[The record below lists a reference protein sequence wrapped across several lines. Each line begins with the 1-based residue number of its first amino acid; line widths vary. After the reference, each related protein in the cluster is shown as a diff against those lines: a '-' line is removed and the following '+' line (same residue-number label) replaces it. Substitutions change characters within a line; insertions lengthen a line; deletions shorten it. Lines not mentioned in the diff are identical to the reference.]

1 MNLDSRLLRAS
12 RSSRLP
18 MIATILSGLL
28 GGIFIV
34 LQANLMA
41 KVINRVFL
49 GGANLTDVSGLLRL
63 LAIIILARALMSFTN
78 EISGSKAGI
87 QIKTELREAAFDH
100 LQHLGPAYTS
110 GERSGEISNTLVE
123 GIESLQAYFSQYLP
137 QVALSALIPVTILL
151 VVFPLDWLT
160 GVILLLTAPL
170 IPLFMALIGS
180 VSARLTSKQ
189 FLALSRMSAHFLDML
204 QGLTA
209 LKAMSRSASAADSIT
224 RASEDYRQTTLN
236 VLRITF
242 LSALVLELV
251 ATISTAVVAVQIG
264 LRLLYGRIG
273 FEEALFILI
282 IAPEFYLPL
291 RALGLRY
298 HAGMTG
304 VTATQRIFTILETP
318 LPQSVEPAAVSLPT
332 DIFPLRFENVSFTY
346 PGNAQ
351 PALENISFTL
361 NRGEKLAL
369 VGASGAGKS
378 TIFQL
383 LLRFQTPATGSITI
397 HETPLEQIPLEYW
410 RQQLAWVSQSPFLF
424 HDTLAAN
431 LRLAQP
437 TASENDLWQAAR
449 LARLDQVIQDLPQG
463 LNTDLGEGAAR
474 LSGGQAQRVA
484 LARAF
489 LRNAPLLLLD
499 EPTASLDPRE
509 ETLLQAATSA
519 STAERTVLTIA
530 HRLSSVLD
538 ADRILVLENG
548 KIVESGAPAVL
559 RRQGTV
565 FARLL
570 AAHEGDAG

>member
-204 QGLTA
+204 QGLTT
-209 LKAMSRSASAADSIT
+209 LKAMSRSASAADSIA

-304 VTATQRIFTILETP
+304 VTAAQRIFTILETP

-351 PALENISFTL
+351 LALENISFTL

-383 LLRFQTPATGSITI
+383 LLRFQTPATGRITI
-397 HETPLEQIPLEYW
+397 HEIPLEQIPLEYW
-410 RQQLAWVSQSPFLF
+410 RRQLAWVSQSPFLF

-530 HRLSSVLD
+530 HRLSTVLD

-559 RRQGTV
+559 RRQGAA

>member
-137 QVALSALIPVTILL
+137 QIALSALIPMTVLL

-209 LKAMSRSASAADSIT
+209 LKAMSRSASAADSIA

-236 VLRITF
+236 VLRVTF

-304 VTATQRIFTILETP
+304 VTAAQRIFTILETP
-318 LPQSVEPAAVSLPT
+318 LPQSVEPATVSLPT

-346 PGNAQ
+346 PGNSQ

-383 LLRFQTPATGSITI
+383 LLRFQTPATGRITI

-530 HRLSSVLD
+530 HRLSTVLD

-559 RRQGTV
+559 RRQGAA

>member
-1 MNLDSRLLRAS
+1 MNLDSRLLRVS

-18 MIATILSGLL
+18 LVVTVLSGLL

-34 LQANLMA
+34 LQASLMA
-41 KVINRVFL
+41 KGINRVFL
-49 GGANLTDVSGLLRL
+49 GDADLADVSGLLRL
-63 LAIIILARALMSFTN
+63 LAIIILGRALMSFTN
-78 EISGSKAGI
+78 ELSGSQAGI

-100 LQHLGPAYTS
+100 LQHLGPAFTS
-110 GERSGEISNTLVE
+110 GESSGEISNTLVE

-160 GVILLLTAPL
+160 GLILLLTAPL
-170 IPLFMALIGS
+170 IPVFMALIGS
-180 VSARLTSKQ
+180 VSARLTRKQ

-204 QGLTA
+204 QGMTT
-209 LKAMSRSASAADSIT
+209 LKAMSRSASAASSIA

-236 VLRITF
+236 VLRVTF

-282 IAPEFYLPL
+282 LAPEFYLPL

-304 VTATQRIFTILETP
+304 VTAAQRIFAILETP
-318 LPQSVEPAAVSLPT
+318 LPQSAEPAPAHLPT

-346 PGNAQ
+346 PGNIQ
-351 PALENISFTL
+351 PALENITFTL

-383 LLRFQTPATGSITI
+383 LLRFQSPTAGRITT
-397 HETPLEQIPLEYW
+397 HEIPLEQISPEFW
-410 RQQLAWVSQSPFLF
+410 RRQLAWVSQSPFLF

-437 TASENDLWQAAR
+437 TASENDLWHAAR
-449 LARLDQVIQDLPQG
+449 LARLDPVIQELPQG
-463 LNTDLGEGAAR
+463 LNTDIGEGAVR

-509 ETLLQAATSA
+509 ERLLHAATSA
-519 STAERTVLTIA
+519 STADRTVLIIA
-530 HRLSSVLD
+530 HRLSTVLD

-548 KIVESGAPAVL
+548 KIVESGTPAEL
-559 RRQGTV
+559 RRQGTA

-570 AAHEGDAG
+570 AAHEEGAK

>member
-209 LKAMSRSASAADSIT
+209 LKAMSRSASAADSIA

-304 VTATQRIFTILETP
+304 VTAAQRIFTILETP

-383 LLRFQTPATGSITI
+383 LLRFQTPATGRITI
-397 HETPLEQIPLEYW
+397 HEIPLEQIPLEYW
-410 RQQLAWVSQSPFLF
+410 RRQLAWVSQSPFLF

-437 TASENDLWQAAR
+437 TASDNDLWQAAR

-530 HRLSSVLD
+530 HRLSTVLD

>member
-209 LKAMSRSASAADSIT
+209 LKAMSRSASAADSIA

-304 VTATQRIFTILETP
+304 VTAAQRIFTILETP

-383 LLRFQTPATGSITI
+383 LLRFQTPATGRITI
-397 HETPLEQIPLEYW
+397 HEIPLEQIPLEYW
-410 RQQLAWVSQSPFLF
+410 RRQLAWVSQSPFLF

>member
-209 LKAMSRSASAADSIT
+209 LKAMSRSASAADSIA

-236 VLRITF
+236 VLRVTF

-304 VTATQRIFTILETP
+304 VTAAQHIFATLETP
-318 LPQSVEPAAVSLPT
+318 LPQSVEPATVSLPT

-346 PGNAQ
+346 PGNSQ

-383 LLRFQTPATGSITI
+383 LLRFQTPATGRITI

-530 HRLSSVLD
+530 HRLSTVLD

-559 RRQGTV
+559 RRQGAA